1 MKVDKGDD
9 NLPFLGI
16 HSGLTKLSH
25 YKQTDLREW
34 VGRGAVE
41 REETLERERKKKSKN
56 PNGLCDANRHNL
68 RMFGKSTRS
77 LRSLLHI
84 ECKNSVIMNT
94 MIQLENL

>member
-1 MKVDKGDD
+1 MKVDKRDD

-41 REETLERERKKKSKN
+41 REETLERERKKKAKIPMDCVMQTDITLGCLESLQ
-56 PNGLCDANRHNL
+56 GLSDLCYTLNA
-68 RMFGKSTRS
+68 K
-77 LRSLLHI
+77 
-84 ECKNSVIMNT
+84 
-94 MIQLENL
+94 IQ